1 VKVLGID
8 PGTASCGYGIVVE
21 SDGRLHAVCHGHWRT
36 SPRERL
42 DARLLAIFDGV
53 RALIAEHAP
62 DSVALEESY
71 VGADARIALSIGQA
85 RGAILVAAAGTGRG
99 CVEYAPARI
108 KQSVTGYGQADKA
121 QVQRMVTTILHMD
134 EPPRST
140 HAADALAVAICHAL
154 CPPLL
159 RAVS

>member
-1 VKVLGID
+1 M
-8 PGTASCGYGIVVE
+8 VE
-21 SDGRLHAVCHGHWRT
+21 TDGRLRAVCHGYWRT

-85 RGAILVAAAGTGRG
+85 RGAILVAAAGVGRG
-99 CVEYAPARI
+99 CVEYAPTRI
-108 KQSVTGYGQADKA
+108 KQSLTGYGHADKA
-121 QVQRMVTTILHMD
+121 QVQRMVNTILHMD

-154 CPPLL
+154 CPPML